1 MGCAERIQRI
11 AGKQGLLMLYIV
23 ILLLG
28 AGISYYALSDYM
40 KAQPEKFNDIF
51 RKVLA
56 IALGGMAFIILI
68 KGNIPV
74 AGVLAVA
81 AVLSWQGALWS
92 YLRAK
97 AGSPPKEVSD
107 NKMTR
112 EEALKILELSGSPT
126 EEEIKSAHHRLMKRI
141 HPDQGGSGYFAA
153 KLNQAKDV
161 LLK

>member
-1 MGCAERIQRI
+1 
-11 AGKQGLLMLYIV
+11 MLYIV

-28 AGISYYALSDYM
+28 AGITYYAVSNYM
-40 KAQPEKFNDIF
+40 KTQPEKFNDVF

-56 IALGGMAFIILI
+56 IALGVMSFFILI

-97 AGSPPKEVSD
+97 AGSSQSEINQD
-107 NKMTR
+107 GKMTR
-112 EEALKILELSGSPT
+112 EEALKILELTGNPS
-126 EEEIKSAHHRLMKRI
+126 EDEIKESHHRLMKKI

>member
-1 MGCAERIQRI
+1 
-11 AGKQGLLMLYIV
+11 MLYIV

-28 AGISYYALSDYM
+28 AGITYYAISNYM
-40 KAQPEKFNDIF
+40 KTQPENFNGIF

-56 IALGGMAFIILI
+56 VALGVFAFVILI

-81 AVLSWQGALWS
+81 SVLSWQGTLWS

-97 AGSPPKEVSD
+97 AGGPQLDPAEE
-107 NKMTR
+107 NKMTPA
-112 EEALKILELSGSPT
+112 EALKILELTGNPSA
-126 EEEIKSAHHRLMKRI
+126 EEIKAAHHRLMKKI

-153 KLNQAKDV
+153 KLNQAKDI

>member
-1 MGCAERIQRI
+1 
-11 AGKQGLLMLYIV
+11 MLYIV

-28 AGISYYALSDYM
+28 AGITYYAVSNYM
-40 KAQPEKFNDIF
+40 KTQPKTFNDVF

-56 IALGGMAFIILI
+56 VALGIMSFVILI

-74 AGVLAVA
+74 ASVLAVA

-97 AGSPPKEVSD
+97 AGGPQMEVSQD
-107 NKMTR
+107 SKMTR
-112 EEALKILELSGSPT
+112 EEALKILELSGDPSDQ
-126 EEEIKSAHHRLMKRI
+126 EIKNAHLKLMKKI

>member
-1 MGCAERIQRI
+1 
-11 AGKQGLLMLYIV
+11 MLYIV

-28 AGISYYALSDYM
+28 ASITYYAVSNYM
-40 KAQPEKFNDIF
+40 KTQPEKFNDVF

-56 IALGGMAFIILI
+56 IALGVMAFVILI

-81 AVLSWQGALWS
+81 SVLSWQGALWS

-97 AGSPPKEVSD
+97 AGGPQMEVSQD
-107 NKMTR
+107 GKMTKA
-112 EEALKILELSGSPT
+112 EALKILELSGDPS
-126 EEEIKSAHHRLMKRI
+126 EQEIKDAHHRLMKKI